1 MGACQE
7 KYMQPHHAVVG
18 QRSQPAGLGE
28 MFTRARPGAL
38 MDEDYYAGNLQRLKD
53 DAMSLRDHDSY

>member
-1 MGACQE
+1 
-7 KYMQPHHAVVG
+7 MQPHHAVVG
-18 QRSQPAGLGE
+18 RGSQPAGLGE

-53 DAMSLRDHDSY
+53 DAMSLRDRDSY